1 MPDDLGL
8 TEDEPLDVPP
18 GGGDEGGEPY
28 GMEMARLAYEL
39 PRRDY
44 ERLEGRRD
52 RFLGQLA
59 TTRTVTGAMAT
70 LFAGA
75 IVIAGEPLSPALA
88 RTDVGISLAFT
99 VALLALALISSIVPY
114 YWPRWKH
121 PLTSGDLLADEPG
134 LGQAV
139 LFWRLGQS
147 TAAAVQQ
154 NAGAIVKLEAAANL
168 AAALATLS
176 ALGLVASATLA
187 VLALR

>member
-1 MPDDLGL
+1 MPGDLGL
-8 TEDEPLDVPP
+8 IEDEPLDAPP
-18 GGGDEGGEPY
+18 GGDDEGGEPY
-28 GMEMARLAYEL
+28 GLELARLAYEL

-75 IVIAGEPLSPALA
+75 ILIAGEPLSPALA

-99 VALLALALISSIVPY
+99 AAFLALALISSVVPY

-134 LGQAV
+134 LGYSV

-154 NAGAIVKLEAAANL
+154 NAGAIVKLEAAANF

>member
-8 TEDEPLDVPP
+8 IEDEPLANPP
-18 GGGDEGGEPY
+18 GGGDEGGAAY
-28 GMEMARLAYEL
+28 GMEMARLAYEM

-44 ERLEGRRD
+44 ERLEDRRD

-75 IVIAGEPLSPALA
+75 IVIAGDPLSPALA
-88 RTDVGISLAFT
+88 RTDVGIALAAT
-99 VALLALALISSIVPY
+99 GALLALALISSIVPY

-134 LGQAV
+134 LGHSV

-154 NAGAIVKLEAAANL
+154 NAGAIVKLEAAANF

>member
-1 MPDDLGL
+1 MPGDLGL
-8 TEDEPLDVPP
+8 IEDEPLDAPP
-18 GGGDEGGEPY
+18 GGDDEGGEPY
-28 GMEMARLAYEL
+28 GLELARLAYEL

-99 VALLALALISSIVPY
+99 AAFLALALISSVVPY
-114 YWPRWKH
+114 YWPRWKDL
-121 PLTSGDLLADEPG
+121 PTVDDVLADDPNLPYSMQFLRLGDLITE
-134 LGQAV
+134 AV
-139 LFWRLGQS
+139 REN
-147 TAAAVQQ
+147 ARAV
-154 NAGAIVKLEAAANL
+154 AKLEATVNF

-176 ALGLVASATLA
+176 ALGLLASAAMA

>member
-1 MPDDLGL
+1 MPGDLGL
-8 TEDEPLDVPP
+8 SEDDPLDAPP
-18 GGGDEGGEPY
+18 DDGGEAGGPY
-28 GMEMARLAYEL
+28 GLELARLAYEL

-99 VALLALALISSIVPY
+99 AAFLALISSVIPY
-114 YWPRWKH
+114 YRPRWKH

-134 LGQAV
+134 LGYSV

-154 NAGAIVKLEAAANL
+154 NAGAIVKLEAAANF

-187 VLALR
+187 VLALQ